1 MDTPSLLQFSFS
13 TFLDSL
19 EHAGKICRVPV
30 FLPITVDGLAAAE
43 SSGVVF
49 QRGVAQTSRS
59 GPFPLACYMQRHLQ
73 RTDNCN
79 FLLLDGDHVRQILSL
94 KR

>member
-49 QRGVAQTSRS
+49 QRGVAQTSRYQGHAQAVAS
-59 GPFPLACYMQRHLQ
+59 QFQKIEQMAARLLRA
-73 RTDNCN
+73 RTS
-79 FLLLDGDHVRQILSL
+79 F
-94 KR
+94 